1 MIPMNRKRIFNVVN
15 VSFADDKVGNV
26 YNKIMLVAIVASIIP
41 MAFKQDTHLLRVVD
55 QITVAIFIVDYMLRW
70 ITADYNKPAQGKVA
84 FAVYPLTP
92 WAIVDLLAILPS
104 LTPLSSGFR
113 LLKLLRAFRAFRVV
127 KFLRYSK
134 SVRIITAV
142 LREQK
147 RPLLTVLGL
156 AIGYTLVSALF
167 MFNAEPDSFE
177 TFFDAVYWA
186 TTALTTVGYGDIYPV
201 TTTGRIIS
209 MLSSFVG
216 IAVVALPSGIITAG
230 YMDAVRRDAETE
242 KENYHG
248 DQIQEE

>member
-1 MIPMNRKRIFNVVN
+1 MTRKKIFDIVN
-15 VSFADDKVGNV
+15 VSNADDKISNI
-26 YNKIMLVAIVASIIP
+26 YNKVMLVAIIVSIVP
-41 MAFKQDTHLLRVVD
+41 MAFKQQDRGALLVTD
-55 QITVAIFIVDYMLRW
+55 QVTVLLFILDYALRW
-70 ITADYNKPAQGKVA
+70 ITADYNKPQQGKAA
-84 FAVYPLTP
+84 FALYPVTP
-92 WAIVDLLAILPS
+92 WAIIDLLAILPS
-104 LTPLSSGFR
+104 LTTLSSGFR

-177 TFFDAVYWA
+177 TFFDAIYWA

-201 TTTGRIIS
+201 TKAGKIIS

-216 IAVVALPSGIITAG
+216 IAIVALPSGILTAG
-230 YMDAVRRDAETE
+230 YMDAVKQDAETE
-242 KENYHG
+242 KEEHYG
-248 DQIQEE
+248 DQI

>member
-1 MIPMNRKRIFNVVN
+1 MIRKKIFDA
-15 VSFADDKVGNV
+15 VSVTNADDKISSI
-26 YNKIMLVAIVASIIP
+26 YNKVMLVAIIASIVP
-41 MAFKQDTHLLRVVD
+41 MAFKQDTQALRVID
-55 QITVAIFIVDYMLRW
+55 QVTVTLFIIDYALRW
-70 ITADYNKPAQGKVA
+70 ITADYNKPQHGRAA
-84 FAVYPLTP
+84 FALYPVTP
-92 WAIVDLLAILPS
+92 WAIIDLLAILPS
-104 LTPLSSGFR
+104 MTPLSSGFR

-142 LREQK
+142 LREQR

-167 MFNAEPDSFE
+167 MFNAEPDSFD
-177 TFFDAVYWA
+177 TFFDAAYWA

-201 TTTGRIIS
+201 THTGKIIS

-216 IAVVALPSGIITAG
+216 IAIVALPSGIITAG